1 MIDDVKIVETKKY
14 SIKNSIIVE
23 GFPGIG
29 LVGTVAA
36 SYLVEKLKMEQVG
49 YVTSR
54 AFPPLAAVHNYLPM
68 HPARVYASPSKRII
82 VILSEFVIPMIK
94 VRNLAEVIFEYA
106 KEKKAREII
115 SLGGIT
121 IKGEQDTVYA
131 IASTPSLVKR
141 LSQIKGVSVIKE
153 GATTGVAAV
162 LLSIGAGLGYPVS
175 SLLAEAH
182 AEFMDPKGAA
192 MVIEALNKLVGINVD
207 TSELERE
214 ATEIQ
219 DKMKELIEKAKSV
232 HNKYKEAEGKDYGI
246 GSMYG

>member
-1 MIDDVKIVETKKY
+1 MIDDVKIIETKKI
-14 SIKNSIIVE
+14 SLKNPIIVE

-29 LVGTVAA
+29 LVGTVSA
-36 SYLVEKLKMEQVG
+36 SYLVEKLKMEQIG

-68 HPARVYASPSKRII
+68 HPARVYASKQKNII
-82 VILSEFVIPMIK
+82 VILSEFVIPMMK
-94 VRNLAEVIFEYA
+94 VRNLAEVIFDYA

-131 IASTPSLVKR
+131 IASTPELAKK
-141 LSQIKGVSVIKE
+141 LGKIKNVSVIKE
-153 GATTGVAAV
+153 GATTGVAGV
-162 LLSIGAGLGYPVS
+162 LLAIGAGIKYPVS

-182 AEFMDPKGAA
+182 TEFMDPKGAA
-192 MVIEALNKLVGINVD
+192 MVIEALNSMIGLKVD
-207 TSELERE
+207 TSELETE
-214 ATEIQ
+214 ANTIQ
-219 DKMKELIEKAKSV
+219 DKMKDMIGKAKV
-232 HNKYKEAEGKDYGI
+232 VREQYKEAEGKDHGM